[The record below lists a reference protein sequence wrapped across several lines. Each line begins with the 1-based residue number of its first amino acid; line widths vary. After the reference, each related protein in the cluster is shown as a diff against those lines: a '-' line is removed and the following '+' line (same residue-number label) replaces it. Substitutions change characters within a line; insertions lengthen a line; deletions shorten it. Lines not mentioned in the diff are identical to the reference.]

1 MLVRRLPILLLAVGG
16 IVFALLRWKLQQ
28 RASLM
33 TVIALV
39 VFLIDA
45 FAYSILLYLL
55 ADIFRPLHLSGTT
68 LDWLYFFVYVLDDFV
83 FAVVIVLLF
92 LAAFSQRN
100 TTTADA
106 NA

>member
-1 MLVRRLPILLLAVGG
+1 
-16 IVFALLRWKLQQ
+16 
-28 RASLM
+28 M

-39 VFLIDA
+39 IFLIDA

-55 ADIFRPLHLSGTT
+55 PDIFRPLHLSSKAI
-68 LDWLYFFVYVLDDFV
+68 DWLYFFVYVFDDFV
-83 FAVVIVLLF
+83 YAVVIVLLF
-92 LAAFSQRN
+92 LAAFSQRK